1 MTSASEHTVEDTSQ
15 ASPRPVS
22 VVVVDDNAVIRM
34 GLRSLIEATPSLRLV
49 GEAGDGDAAV
59 RVVRETVPD
68 VVLLDVRMPRRDG
81 VQVAAE
87 VSRWSKVLM
96 LTYSDAPD
104 VVRAAVGAGASGYL
118 VHGQFAAHELERTVL
133 AVAGGSFVLSPVAAE
148 AMRAGWGAPPAVPAA
163 PSRPDVG
170 LSAREAEVMELIARG
185 RSNSQIAA
193 ECFLAEKT
201 VKNHVN
207 HIFAKLGVRTRA
219 EAVSLWLG
227 GSPGPG

>member
-1 MTSASEHTVEDTSQ
+1 MSAGTARLEDG
-15 ASPRPVS
+15 PLR

-34 GLRSLIEATPSLRLV
+34 GLRSLLDGVDELEVV
-49 GEAGDGDAAV
+49 GEAGDGEEAV
-59 RVVRETVPD
+59 RVVRDVVPD

-87 VSRWSKVLM
+87 IRAWSKVLM

-118 VHGQFAAHELERTVL
+118 VHGQFDGPELVRTVQ
-133 AVAGGSFVLSPVAAE
+133 AVAAGSFVLSPVAATVMRE
-148 AMRAGWGAPPAVPAA
+148 AWSEPAPVQEVG
-163 PSRPDVG
+163 RPDVG
-170 LSAREAEVMELIARG
+170 LSTREREVMELIAQG
-185 RSNSQIAA
+185 RTNGEIAR
-193 ECFLAEKT
+193 ECFLSEKT

-219 EAVSLWLG
+219 EAVALWLG
-227 GSPGPG
+227 GALGPARVGT